1 MHTVS
6 NLKKNDKSQSGRSM
20 VEMLG
25 VLAIAGVVSIGS
37 IGAYNLAINKHR
49 TNELIYEATKRAQS
63 VSTQLLTNNQEL
75 PTLSE
80 FGETEFGG
88 GTFGELLLFQGN
100 AEFGLQINGV
110 SRAVCEGL
118 INSMGDSTVLRGVTD
133 STGIHSIKTC
143 EETNDIALLF
153 DRNLELGADLG
164 DGEEGAEN
172 APRVQRDTHD
182 ERCSGHGAFG
192 GGVCQ
197 CEKYWRG
204 GDCSIH
210 CVNGFL
216 NGSDCMCN
224 DGWEGAACET
234 ASLSDADKYCNGHGL
249 YDPDTKT
256 CDCSPGWTGANC
268 AAAELPAAARP
279 RATVIESEST
289 IVVTSPRR
297 TRATAVS
304 GEGHQPEVTATG
316 TAGIPVGS
324 ETIRQPGSELSPVAR
339 PVSGV
344 TVMETTTG
352 RASGAG
358 TPGMDLPVSGAP
370 VTPEASLIRPE
381 SSGSGRFDDPATA
394 TAANNTPATTT
405 KCQPKCKWTEW
416 FDVDYPKYEEG
427 GGDFETYEKIR
438 GAGGAVCK
446 QPQEIECE
454 AENYPGLTPEQVGQR
469 VHCDVH
475 FGLVCRNDEQLGLFK
490 MCYNYRMRVFCCDDT
505 HCNSN

>member
-6 NLKKNDKSQSGRSM
+6 NLKQNDKSQSGRSM

-37 IGAYNLAINKHR
+37 IGAYNFAINKHR

-234 ASLSDADKYCNGHGL
+234 ASLSDADKYCNGRGL

-279 RATVIESEST
+279 RTTVIESEST
-289 IVVTSPRR
+289 IVVTSPERS
-297 TRATAVS
+297 RATAS
-304 GEGHQPEVTATG
+304 EGRQPEVTATG
-316 TAGIPVGS
+316 TVWIPVGS
-324 ETIRQPGSELSPVAR
+324 ETIRRPGSEPDL
-339 PVSGV
+339 PVSGETRLPVSGITV
-344 TVMETTTG
+344 TETTTG

-358 TPGMDLPVSGAP
+358 TPGMDVLR
-370 VTPEASLIRPE
+370 TEARDTN
-381 SSGSGRFDDPATA
+381 RFDDPATT
-394 TAANNTPATTT
+394 TAANNTPATT
-405 KCQPKCKWTEW
+405 KVCHWTDW
-416 FDVDYPKYEEG
+416 MDQSYPMPGAY
-427 GGDFETYEKIR
+427 GGDYETYANIQA
-438 GAGGAVCK
+438 AGGHICQNPLK
-446 QPQEIECE
+446 LECR
-454 AENYPGLTPEQVGQR
+454 AEELPDIPLNDLGQVVLCQLE
-469 VHCDVH
+469 V
-475 FGLVCRNDEQLGLFK
+475 GLVCRNQDQAGQ
-490 MCYNYRMRVFCCDDT
+490 MCLNYQIRVLCCD
-505 HCNSN
+505 

>member
-6 NLKKNDKSQSGRSM
+6 NPQKNDKSQSGRSM

-37 IGAYNLAINKHR
+37 IGAYNFAINKHR

-63 VSTQLLTNNQEL
+63 VSTQLLTNNQDL

-80 FGETEFGG
+80 FAETAFGG
-88 GTFGELLLFQGN
+88 GTFGEILLFQGN

-118 INSMGDSTVLRGVTD
+118 INSMGDSTVFRGVTD

-164 DGEEGAEN
+164 DGEEGSEK

-216 NGSDCMCN
+216 NGSDCVCN
-224 DGWEGAACET
+224 NGWEGSACES
-234 ASLSDADKYCNGHGL
+234 AILSDEDKYCSGHGV

-256 CDCSPGWTGANC
+256 CDCSPGWMGSGC
-268 AAAELPAAARP
+268 ATAEAGSNSGRP
-279 RATVIESEST
+279 GATVTESETTGVVGVISSSRRPWST
-289 IVVTSPRR
+289 VEVSETETDMVSMTATRSPILSRSPYVSEATVTGSANYVPEKS
-297 TRATAVS
+297 ATGEVS
-304 GEGHQPEVTATG
+304 YVPEVTVTGEAHDVSETVTSSSIRTEASDAGVHYTTTTTPDCNGNGTWNGSVCICNANWYGSTCSNYDNHCSGHGSWSG
-316 TAGIPVGS
+316 TACTCDTGY
-324 ETIRQPGSELSPVAR
+324 
-339 PVSGV
+339 SGDDCS
-344 TVMETTTG
+344 TCT
-352 RASGAG
+352 ALQ
-358 TPGMDLPVSGAP
+358 MD
-370 VTPEASLIRPE
+370 
-381 SSGSGRFDDPATA
+381 
-394 TAANNTPATTT
+394 
-405 KCQPKCKWTEW
+405 
-416 FDVDYPKYEEG
+416 
-427 GGDFETYEKIR
+427 
-438 GAGGAVCK
+438 
-446 QPQEIECE
+446 
-454 AENYPGLTPEQVGQR
+454 
-469 VHCDVH
+469 
-475 FGLVCRNDEQLGLFK
+475 
-490 MCYNYRMRVFCCDDT
+490 RMV
-505 HCNSN
+505 